1 VTRRN
6 NKIPAHQQA
15 IQDRCVHPSGTFV
28 EFPRSALEGSLVDR
42 FEEQVKLY
50 PDRLAA
56 SSASYSL
63 TYAELN
69 DRANRVAHAVAVE
82 GREDDQIVAVVCKDN
97 LLGIVGIIGTL
108 KAGKTVVA
116 LDASVPEERLRY
128 ILNDSNTS
136 IVLTD
141 SEWVSV
147 DPPLADT
154 IRVLGISDL
163 SNDGFAGYAAS
174 SIHPDSPA
182 LLVYTSGSEG
192 RPKGVIQTHRTLLH
206 DAMAYTNDYHI
217 CRDDRIVLVY
227 PLFVIGGL
235 RTIFR
240 TLLNGASVHPWSI
253 LTQGLES
260 LPDWLIDQ
268 RITVYDSVAS
278 TFRAFLNNLR
288 GHEEFPNIRMV
299 TTAGDAAQSA
309 DIELY
314 REHFAEHCIFV
325 NRYGQSETATVRA
338 YFIDN
343 SSRIEPGPV
352 PIGYPIQDIE
362 IRLLD
367 DAGRPV
373 GFDEVGE
380 IAILSSYLSPG
391 YWNDPELTDE
401 KFRDEADGARR
412 MFLSGD
418 LGLMRPDGCLL
429 HKGRKDSQVN
439 IRGFRIEIG
448 EIELALLEHGNVKET
463 VVVLRED
470 RPGDK
475 RLVAYLVPEQTPGP
489 TVGEMRRTLANRL
502 PDYMIP
508 ATFVTLDALPRLPS
522 GKVDRLG
529 LPKAGMRRPNLD
541 QPYVGPRTPLEKA
554 LVGMWAEVLELGEI
568 GMHDRF
574 LELGGDS
581 LKAIRIVSRVIA
593 HFQVDIPLTALFDS
607 PTVGDMALAVVKHQ
621 AGAAEKERV
630 SALLAEIEAMSEEHT
645 GQLADGFN
653 GTAEVAI

>member
-1 VTRRN
+1 
-6 NKIPAHQQA
+6 
-15 IQDRCVHPSGTFV
+15 
-28 EFPRSALEGSLVDR
+28 
-42 FEEQVKLY
+42 
-50 PDRLAA
+50 
-56 SSASYSL
+56 
-63 TYAELN
+63 
-69 DRANRVAHAVAVE
+69 
-82 GREDDQIVAVVCKDN
+82 
-97 LLGIVGIIGTL
+97 
-108 KAGKTVVA
+108 
-116 LDASVPEERLRY
+116 
-128 ILNDSNTS
+128 
-136 IVLTD
+136 
-141 SEWVSV
+141 
-147 DPPLADT
+147 
-154 IRVLGISDL
+154 
-163 SNDGFAGYAAS
+163 
-174 SIHPDSPA
+174 
-182 LLVYTSGSEG
+182 
-192 RPKGVIQTHRTLLH
+192 
-206 DAMAYTNDYHI
+206 
-217 CRDDRIVLVY
+217 
-227 PLFVIGGL
+227 
-235 RTIFR
+235 
-240 TLLNGASVHPWSI
+240 
-253 LTQGLES
+253 
-260 LPDWLIDQ
+260 
-268 RITVYDSVAS
+268 
-278 TFRAFLNNLR
+278 
-288 GHEEFPNIRMV
+288 
-299 TTAGDAAQSA
+299 
-309 DIELY
+309 
-314 REHFAEHCIFV
+314 
-325 NRYGQSETATVRA
+325 
-338 YFIDN
+338 
-343 SSRIEPGPV
+343 V